1 MPKDYARRAP
11 RKAAQR
17 KTRSASQKANA
28 PRFSGPSFGGG
39 ICCGAVVV
47 LGLIYGPSLLPALS
61 DAATPE
67 AAAAATTRPALTY
80 EFMHR
85 LPIDEVVTN
94 VTPYEPP
101 APEDAAEQTDV
112 KQLAAASQAPVATSA
127 TAAST
132 GAAEQSAAS
141 VAGAVTVANAASAV
155 ASASDSANRTPMSY
169 LLQAASFRD
178 RDEANAMRARLLL
191 EGLNASINEAPQA
204 SGDWHRVMVG
214 PFASERELQGAL
226 TQLRAKDIA
235 AVRVPQPPG

>member
-1 MPKDYARRAP
+1 MPKDYARRVP

-47 LGLIYGPSLLPALS
+47 LGFIYGPSLSPALS

-67 AAAAATTRPALTY
+67 AAAAAATRPALTY

-85 LPIDEVVTN
+85 LPTDEVVTN
-94 VTPYEPP
+94 VTPYQPP
-101 APEDAAEQTDV
+101 APEDAAEQPAV
-112 KQLAAASQAPVATSA
+112 EQLAAAPQAPVAASA
-127 TAAST
+127 TAAKT
-132 GAAEQSAAS
+132 EAAKQSVTKA
-141 VAGAVTVANAASAV
+141 VAGTV
-155 ASASDSANRTPMSY
+155 ASASEMPNRLPMSY

-214 PFASERELQGAL
+214 PFASERELQGTL
-226 TQLRAKDIA
+226 TQLRANDIA